1 MVRLSYADVKTFKLA
16 IIDVVELMVE
26 YDRDLRKILIW
37 LLGGSR
43 GL

>member
-26 YDRDLRKILIW
+26 YDRDLRKNTNMVVGW
-37 LLGGSR
+37 K
-43 GL
+43 